1 MQTEVNQ
8 TAVVDDAGGI
18 HQLGT
23 SAECRLTDSEL
34 ELIHIA
40 DDIVRLA
47 GLLYLPEV
55 FAGVPL
61 MYINQRAFLVHA
73 GRIMV

>member
-1 MQTEVNQ
+1 MMP
-8 TAVVDDAGGI
+8 VVSTSV
-18 HQLGT
+18 GT